1 MRAFASSVLDE
12 FVSLFVIQIR
22 RLQNFDGWAKNM
34 IYYDWGLPLAQSR
47 VSNLRVCL
55 HWLVSIAKVPSL
67 VR

>member
-1 MRAFASSVLDE
+1 MCEIYNDIIPEKYEDE

-47 VSNLRVCL
+47 VSNLRVYL
-55 HWLVSIAKVPSL
+55 H
-67 VR
+67 